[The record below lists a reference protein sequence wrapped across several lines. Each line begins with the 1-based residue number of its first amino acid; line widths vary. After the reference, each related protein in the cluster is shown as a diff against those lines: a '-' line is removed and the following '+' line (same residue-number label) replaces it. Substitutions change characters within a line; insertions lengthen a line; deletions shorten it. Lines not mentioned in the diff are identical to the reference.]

1 MNDIMRD
8 IIANF
13 YSFNDKTARFYFI
26 KALDKPLQDMMLE
39 SNDQNIIK
47 IILSLQK

>member
-1 MNDIMRD
+1 MNDIMID
-8 IIANF
+8 IIENF
-13 YSFNDKTARFYFI
+13 YSIGDKTARFYFI
-26 KALDKPLQDMMLE
+26 KALEKPLQDMMLE

>member
-13 YSFNDKTARFYFI
+13 YSFSDKTARFYFI

>member
-26 KALDKPLQDMMLE
+26 KALDKPLQDMMLD
-39 SNDQNIIK
+39 SNNQDIIK
-47 IILSLQK
+47 IILSLRK